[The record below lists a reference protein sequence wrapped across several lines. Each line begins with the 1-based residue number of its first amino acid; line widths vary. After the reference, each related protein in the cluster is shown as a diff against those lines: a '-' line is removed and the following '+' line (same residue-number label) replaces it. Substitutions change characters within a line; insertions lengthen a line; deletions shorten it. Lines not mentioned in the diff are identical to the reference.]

1 MLNDSRYPAQ
11 AFSKEGWAIRVVSG
25 TLKLLSCMDD
35 NRLYFNTISRQL
47 IVERIKT
54 IAGKPFV
61 IEEFFAKDINYDPL
75 RDFNSFKTSD
85 QYGIREKAR
94 QVPRTPHPHLM
105 K

>member
-1 MLNDSRYPAQ
+1 MIKYNKGIWHS
-11 AFSKEGWAIRVVSG
+11 EII
-25 TLKLLSCMDD
+25 SCMDD